1 MLISSIPSKAKSTSI
16 LTSSMRM
23 QDQISRWEV
32 KLTSSEDS
40 FMMSLVLIL
49 TTFFQQWSPDSTTLM
64 KSIDAYIF
72 MSYLVRLL
80 SVSNWEMQTNCLLN
94 SIVFKLKTKSLLLVE
109 KRKKMTQGAFTLQ
122 IHLLLMSK
130 PMRFTRELVW
140 DTLDLVTN

>member
-16 LTSSMRM
+16 LISSMRM

-64 KSIDAYIF
+64 KSIDVSIF

-94 SIVFKLKTKSLLLVE
+94 SIVFKLRTKSLLLVE

>member
-16 LTSSMRM
+16 LISSMRM

-40 FMMSLVLIL
+40 FMMLLVLIL
-49 TTFFQQWSPDSTTLM
+49 TTFFLQWSPDSTTLM

>member
-16 LTSSMRM
+16 LISSMRM

-40 FMMSLVLIL
+40 FMMLLVLIL
-49 TTFFQQWSPDSTTLM
+49 TTFFLQWSPDSTTLM
-64 KSIDAYIF
+64 KSIDVSIF

>member
-16 LTSSMRM
+16 LISSMRM

-40 FMMSLVLIL
+40 FMMLLVLIL

-64 KSIDAYIF
+64 KSIDVSIF

-94 SIVFKLKTKSLLLVE
+94 SIVFKLRTKSLLLVE

>member
-1 MLISSIPSKAKSTSI
+1 MLISSIHSKAKSTSI

-64 KSIDAYIF
+64 KSIDVSIF

-80 SVSNWEMQTNCLLN
+80 SVFNWEMQTNCLLN

>member
-16 LTSSMRM
+16 LISSMRM

-64 KSIDAYIF
+64 KSIDVSIF

-80 SVSNWEMQTNCLLN
+80 SVFNWEMQTNCLLN

>member
-1 MLISSIPSKAKSTSI
+1 
-16 LTSSMRM
+16 MRM

-64 KSIDAYIF
+64 KSIDVSIF

-80 SVSNWEMQTNCLLN
+80 SVFNWEMQTNCLLN

>member
-16 LTSSMRM
+16 LISSMRM

-64 KSIDAYIF
+64 KSIDVSIF

>member
-1 MLISSIPSKAKSTSI
+1 MLISSIHSKAKSTSI

-64 KSIDAYIF
+64 KSIDASIF